1 MFFMKK
7 VFIFDDDKEMLRLY
21 SSALMLSGHEVV
33 TSPDGTDAEQK
44 LLAQDARPDVI
55 LLDVMMP
62 KADGFEVL
70 ERIKSNESLRAIT
83 VVILTNLESLKDAQ
97 ADLDRAR
104 SMGAAEVVIKSQ
116 TDPKDVVAIIEALS
130 TTQK

>member
-1 MFFMKK
+1 
-7 VFIFDDDKEMLRLY
+7 
-21 SSALMLSGHEVV
+21 MLSGHEVV

-70 ERIKSNESLRAIT
+70 ERIKSNESLRAIP